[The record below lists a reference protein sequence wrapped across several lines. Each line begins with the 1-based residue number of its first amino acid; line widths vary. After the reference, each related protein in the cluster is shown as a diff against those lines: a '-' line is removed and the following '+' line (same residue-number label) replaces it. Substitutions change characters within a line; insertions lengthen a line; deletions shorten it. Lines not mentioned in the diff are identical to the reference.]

1 MKYCPKCGSLML
13 PQRRNDK
20 TVLRCQRCGYE
31 SLADNKEAYKVKRTV
46 QRKPDDVILVIDSN
60 VKVEVLPKT
69 KIECPRCRSEEAY
82 YWEMQTRAGDEP
94 ATRFF
99 KCVKCGYV
107 WREYQ

>member
-13 PQRRNDK
+13 PQKRNNE
-20 TVLRCQRCGYE
+20 TVLKCPKCGYE
-31 SLADNKEAYKVKRTV
+31 SLTDNKEDYKVRRTI
-46 QRKPDDVILVIDSN
+46 QRKPDDVILVIDN
-60 VKVEVLPKT
+60 DVKVEILPKT
-69 KIECPRCRSEEAY
+69 KIECPRCGGTEAY